1 MPERLSNL
9 RKPIRTLEMAT
20 MYLFDSS
27 LLRTA
32 LDLLVDEDTE
42 VRQVAALFV
51 RQVACDQQLPGI
63 QVTMYICTS
72 FIFLLLKAC

>member
-9 RKPIRTLEMAT
+9 RKSIRMAT

-32 LDLLVDEDTE
+32 VDLLVDEDTE

-51 RQVACDQQLPGI
+51 RQVACDQQFPGI
-63 QVTMYICTS
+63 QVTVYICTS